1 MHAFIL
7 QDWITIRG
15 QSTVTTVTQGE
26 DGWLDLTAYQ
36 DAIFWIDCREQSGS
50 TAPTIQFQTSP
61 TKDES
66 LFVNMMSTATTLV
79 AQTAPSFVKA
89 TLAGA
94 TNVPLARFVRWQLN
108 GPSGSLWDAT
118 FRVLV
123 SANSPG
129 M

>member
-7 QDWITIRG
+7 QDWTTIRG
-15 QSTVTTVTQGE
+15 SVTQVTQGE

-36 DAIFWIDCREQSGS
+36 DLVFWVDCREVTGTTPSI
-50 TAPTIQFQTSP
+50 TFQTAP

-66 LFVNMMSTATTLV
+66 LFTAIVTATTLS
-79 AQTAPSFVKA
+79 ASANPTIVKA

-94 TNVPLARFVRWQLN
+94 TVPIARYLRWQLN
-108 GPSGSLWDAT
+108 GPSGTWDAT

-123 SANSPG
+123 AANSPG